1 MAADA
6 VMGFSFTTSKDLSM
20 RFPFQ
25 KIIRKR
31 GFRRFIV
38 PFSLALAVVFIGLA
52 NAAA

>member
-1 MAADA
+1 
-6 VMGFSFTTSKDLSM
+6 M

-25 KIIRKR
+25 RIIRKR

-38 PFSLALAVVFIGLA
+38 PFGLALAVVFIGLA